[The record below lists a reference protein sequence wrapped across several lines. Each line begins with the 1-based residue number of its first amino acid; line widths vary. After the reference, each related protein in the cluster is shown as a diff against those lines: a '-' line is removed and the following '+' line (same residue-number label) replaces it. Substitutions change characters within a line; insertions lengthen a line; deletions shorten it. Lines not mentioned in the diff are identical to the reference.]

1 MASSDTLVAAF
12 FDFDGTLYTGH
23 VWQDLARHHWTTKQ
37 QRRWVAAYVARNMA
51 LWPLYRSGLWSQVTF
66 YQAWGETMAWLLRGW
81 PVERAQAL
89 FERLTKERIA
99 PNLRA
104 STLSLLA
111 QHQNQGHL
119 TVLVSG
125 TFAPWLE
132 LVAHRLGVPHA
143 IGTPLEVHDGRYTG
157 RIIKPLC
164 QGPGKPL
171 RARSYLD
178 QKGLDVDWTTS
189 FAYADSGT
197 DLPLL
202 SQVGQ
207 PVAVYPD
214 EKLLAHAQKQGWQV
228 IGATEA

>member
-23 VWQDLARHHWTTKQ
+23 VWQDLARHHWTAKQ

-178 QKGLDVDWTTS
+178 QKGLDVD
-189 FAYADSGT
+189 
-197 DLPLL
+197 
-202 SQVGQ
+202 
-207 PVAVYPD
+207 
-214 EKLLAHAQKQGWQV
+214 
-228 IGATEA
+228 

>member
-1 MASSDTLVAAF
+1 MASFNRLVAAF

-23 VWQDLARHHWTTKQ
+23 IWQDLARHHWTAKQ
-37 QRRWVAAYVARNMA
+37 HRRWVMAYVARNMS
-51 LWPLYRSGLWSQVTF
+51 LWPLHRLGLWSQVSF
-66 YQAWGETMAWLLRGW
+66 YQAWGDTMAWLLRGW
-81 PVERAQAL
+81 SIGEAQIL
-89 FERLTKERIA
+89 FERLTEERIA

-104 STLSLLA
+104 TVLSLLA
-111 QHQNQGHL
+111 QHQDQGHL
-119 TVLVSG
+119 TALVSG

-132 LVAHRLGVPHA
+132 LVAQRLGVPHA
-143 IGTPLEVHDGRYTG
+143 IGTPLEVRDGRYTG
-157 RIIKPLC
+157 RIVKPLC

-171 RARSYLD
+171 RARAYLD
-178 QKGLDVDWTTS
+178 QEGLEVDWKTS

-214 EKLLAHAQKQGWQV
+214 EPLLAHARAQGWQV
-228 IGATEA
+228 IGAAGA